1 MKRILILTIILT
13 MTAAIASANDGHGG
27 GPGFGPEGGGGGAIV
42 GSDGT
47 AYVESH
53 TGSGSTATTQI
64 TAINAGGTK
73 RWTITVDNGSH
84 PVLSGSNLIVAS
96 RTGDTTTA
104 SFKLTAIN
112 TASGA
117 TAWSLTINGIAGGIE
132 PYNGGVYVTVV
143 TPATT
148 SGTAATRSL
157 VAVSSSG
164 SVLWTVAI

>member
-1 MKRILILTIILT
+1 MKRALIFSIILT
-13 MTAAIASANDGHGG
+13 VTAAVASAQQHHGG
-27 GPGFGPEGGGGGAIV
+27 GPGPGPEGGAGGAII

-47 AYVESH
+47 AYIETHTV
-53 TGSGSTATTQI
+53 TGSTETTSLV
-64 TAINAGGTK
+64 AISASGTK
-73 RWTITVDNGSH
+73 RWSVTLDNGGRAI
-84 PVLSGSNLIVAS
+84 LSGSNLIIAS
-96 RTGDTTTA
+96 RTGDNTTP

-117 TAWSLTINGIAGGIE
+117 TAWSLTINGIAGEIE

-143 TPATT
+143 TPATS